1 MKKRL
6 TDSERTE
13 VVNLSLDD
21 ISVADIAEHMG
32 VSTNTVYG
40 ILRRNKVSPKR
51 ATFIDTVD
59 TGKVIQ
65 DYNDFYPLSLVASRS
80 KISVSQVYY
89 ILRNQN
95 VPSRS
100 KGESVVKQKGEMM
113 DAAIDMYQE
122 GYFIYEITGETGIHQ
137 PTLHEELH
145 KRKIPLRRPRGRV
158 TESQFTAMIRARM
171 EEEEVSN
178 DDSGQ
183 GTDETS

>member
-1 MKKRL
+1 MAKRL
-6 TDSERTE
+6 SDSERKE

-40 ILRRNKVSPKR
+40 ILRRNKVSPRR

-59 TGKVIQ
+59 TDKVIQ
-65 DYNDFYPLSLVASRS
+65 DYNDFYPLALVASRS
-80 KISVSQVYY
+80 NISVSQVYY

-100 KGESVVKQKGEMM
+100 KGEAVVKQREEMM
-113 DAAIDMYQE
+113 DVAIRMYE
-122 GYFIYEITGETGIHQ
+122 DGFYIYEITGETGIHQ

-158 TESQFTAMIRARM
+158 TESQFTEMIRSHM
-171 EEEEVSN
+171 EEEE
-178 DDSGQ
+178 DSDGS
-183 GTDETS
+183 DS